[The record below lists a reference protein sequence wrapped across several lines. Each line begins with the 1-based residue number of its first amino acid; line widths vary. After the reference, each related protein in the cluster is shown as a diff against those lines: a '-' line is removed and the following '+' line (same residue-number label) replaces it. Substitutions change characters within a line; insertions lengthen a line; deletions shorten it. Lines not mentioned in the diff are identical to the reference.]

1 MSSAPL
7 SWPPSVPRPTTR
19 PRSNTVASCDGPPVS
34 GSMPPF
40 SDAPAPTP
48 LPLSWPITLLLWAA
62 GASAPRSVSR
72 PLLHANACWTYPS
85 QKGAQCETGRSGSAV
100 IVSAVPITVPLLV
113 IDPGRVRKLP
123 GPPNVP
129 GSTSLYGYCVRACAG
144 AAKVSAGR
152 IAAAI
157 SAARRL
163 LMILVLSRW
172 LVWFEATELRR
183 RSHRMR
189 SRSLTWIAPAWAE
202 SPMEG
207 LQLLHRAVLFS
218 GLDRRRTVA
227 HRFLDLRAPGRH

>member
-34 GSMPPF
+34 GSVRPS

-62 GASAPRSVSR
+62 GASAPRSASR

-85 QKGAQCETGRSGSAV
+85 QKGAQNCTGRSGSGV
-100 IVSAVPITVPLLV
+100 VVSAVPSTVPLLV
-113 IDPGRVRKLP
+113 IAPGRPTKLP

-144 AAKVSAGR
+144 PAKVSAGR

-163 LMILVLSRW
+163 LMVVALSRW
-172 LVWFEATELRR
+172 CVGGDGAQEALA
-183 RSHRMR
+183 
-189 SRSLTWIAPAWAE
+189 WDAGPAAAW
-202 SPMEG
+202 M
-207 LQLLHRAVLFS
+207 
-218 GLDRRRTVA
+218 
-227 HRFLDLRAPGRH
+227 APGMGDLALCCGRHQQNLPAVRVTRARTGRCG